1 MYVETFKGIPASP
14 GTSDSVLFIMP
25 HVTFERNEVFVREAL
40 VPSEID
46 RLKKSIAAAIADII
60 QLKTEIH
67 LRLGRTEVSIFDAHL
82 SILHDNFFTSEM
94 QMMIRLYNYSA
105 ETAVIKTLDQFIAI
119 FVSMEDSYMK
129 DRALDVKDVGYRI
142 MDRLVQV
149 NRYSF
154 SGKTSGCVL
163 MTQQLL
169 PSQIVKLDPETVH
182 GVIVSEGGIQ
192 SHTAMIAR
200 ALQIP
205 MIVGVQQEVLGLCQT
220 GDHIQMDGSTGDFQI
235 LNYRR

>member
-1 MYVETFKGIPASP
+1 MVVASFKGIPASP
-14 GTSDSVLFIMP
+14 GVSDSVLFILP
-25 HVTFERNEVFVREAL
+25 HVTFERNEVFVREES
-40 VPSEID
+40 VPFEIE
-46 RLKKSIAAAIADII
+46 RLKKSISAAIMDIK
-60 QLKTEIH
+60 QLKTDIH
-67 LRLGRTEVSIFDAHL
+67 LRIGRTEVSIFDAHL
-82 SILHDNFFTSEM
+82 SILHDTFFTSEM
-94 QMMIRLYNYSA
+94 QMMIQMYNYSA
-105 ETAVIKTLDQFIAI
+105 ETAVIKTLDQFISV
-119 FVSMEDSYMK
+119 FVMMEDPYMQ

-149 NRYSF
+149 KRYSF

-205 MIVGVQQEVLGLCQT
+205 MIVGVEQEVLGQCQT
-220 GDHIQMDGSTGDFQI
+220 GDHIQMNGNTGDFQI
-235 LNYRR
+235 ISYRR